1 LAEAADGGGLRSFRR
16 LDVARERGNTNR
28 WPASD
33 TGRGVMVL
41 STVERGSLL
50 LGLLLV
56 ATTVSAEPG
65 RNWAACINGGNAF
78 PPDVAIGACTD
89 LIQSSRERPGNL
101 YAALT
106 NRGVSYYDK
115 RDYDRA
121 IADHTAAIQLNL
133 NESTAFN
140 NRGNT
145 YKAKGDLDHAIA
157 DFSQAI
163 RINPRSAVAYFNRG
177 IAYGLRRDFDRAL
190 ADLNEAIRLSPKN
203 ADYFEVRGMIFE
215 AKGDIDRAKAN
226 FITAQQH
233 R

>member
-1 LAEAADGGGLRSFRR
+1 
-16 LDVARERGNTNR
+16 V
-28 WPASD
+28 PA
-33 TGRGVMVL
+33 
-41 STVERGSLL
+41 
-50 LGLLLV
+50 LLLV
-56 ATTVSAEPG
+56 AIPAVAQQG
-65 RNWAACINGGNAF
+65 RNWTACINGSNAF

-89 LIQSSRERPGNL
+89 LIQSSSARPGNL

-106 NRGVSYYDK
+106 NRGFSYHDK

-121 IADHTAAIQLNL
+121 IADYTAAIQLNL

-145 YKAKGDLDHAIA
+145 YKA
-157 DFSQAI
+157 
-163 RINPRSAVAYFNRG
+163 NPKSAVAYFNRG
-177 IAYGLRRDFDRAL
+177 IAYSLRRDFDRAL
-190 ADLNEAIRLSPKN
+190 ADLNDAIRLSPKN

-226 FITAQQH
+226 FISAQQH

>member
-1 LAEAADGGGLRSFRR
+1 
-16 LDVARERGNTNR
+16 
-28 WPASD
+28 
-33 TGRGVMVL
+33 MVL
-41 STVERGSLL
+41 STVERSSLV

-56 ATTVSAEPG
+56 ATTASAEPG
-65 RNWAACINGGNAF
+65 PNWAACINGGNAF

-89 LIQSSRERPGNL
+89 LIQSSRQRPGNL

>member
-1 LAEAADGGGLRSFRR
+1 
-16 LDVARERGNTNR
+16 
-28 WPASD
+28 
-33 TGRGVMVL
+33 MVL
-41 STVERGSLL
+41 STVERGCLVLALL
-50 LGLLLV
+50 LI
-56 ATTVSAEPG
+56 ATTVRAEQG
-65 RNWAACINGGNAF
+65 GNWAACINGGNAF

-89 LIQSSRERPGNL
+89 LIQSSRERPASL

-106 NRGVSYYDK
+106 NRGISYYDK

-121 IADHTAAIQLNL
+121 IADYTAAIQLNL

-145 YKAKGDLDHAIA
+145 YKAKGDLDRAIA
-157 DFSQAI
+157 DFSRAI

-177 IAYGLRRDFDRAL
+177 IAYSLLRDVDRAL
-190 ADLNEAIRLSPKN
+190 VDLNEAIRLSPKN
-203 ADYFEVRGMIFE
+203 AEYFEVRGMVFE

-226 FITAQQH
+226 FITAQQL

>member
-1 LAEAADGGGLRSFRR
+1 
-16 LDVARERGNTNR
+16 
-28 WPASD
+28 
-33 TGRGVMVL
+33 MVL
-41 STVERGSLL
+41 STVGRSSLV

-89 LIQSSRERPGNL
+89 LIQSSRERPANL

-177 IAYGLRRDFDRAL
+177 IAYSLRRDFDRAL

>member
-1 LAEAADGGGLRSFRR
+1 VRSFKP
-16 LDVARERGNTNR
+16 LEIARKRGNSNC

-33 TGRGVMVL
+33 TGRGAMVL
-41 STVERGSLL
+41 STVERGSLVL
-50 LGLLLV
+50 ALLLV
-56 ATTVSAEPG
+56 ATPVIAQQG
-65 RNWAACINGGNAF
+65 RNWTACINGSNAF
-78 PPDVAIGACTD
+78 PPDVAIGSCTD
-89 LIQSSRERPGNL
+89 LIQSSSARPGNL

-106 NRGVSYYDK
+106 NRGVSYCDK

-121 IADHTAAIQLNL
+121 IADYTAAIQLNL
-133 NESTAFN
+133 NESIAFN

-145 YKAKGDLDHAIA
+145 YKAKGDIDRAIA
-157 DFSQAI
+157 DFSQAL

-177 IAYGLRRDFDRAL
+177 VAYSLRRDFDRAL

-226 FITAQQH
+226 FMSAQQH

>member
-1 LAEAADGGGLRSFRR
+1 
-16 LDVARERGNTNR
+16 
-28 WPASD
+28 
-33 TGRGVMVL
+33 MVL
-41 STVERGSLL
+41 STVERGSLVL
-50 LGLLLV
+50 ALLLV
-56 ATTVSAEPG
+56 ATTVGAQSG
-65 RNWAACINGGNAF
+65 RNWATCINSGNAV

-106 NRGVSYYDK
+106 NRGISYYDK

-121 IADHTAAIQLNL
+121 LADHTAAIQLNL

-145 YKAKGDLDHAIA
+145 YKAKGDLDSAIA

-163 RINPRSAVAYFNRG
+163 RINPRSAVAHFNRG

-190 ADLNEAIRLSPKN
+190 ADLNDAIRLSPKN
-203 ADYFEVRGMIFE
+203 AEYFDVRGMIFE

-226 FITAQQH
+226 FITAQQL

>member
-1 LAEAADGGGLRSFRR
+1 VRSFKP
-16 LDVARERGNTNR
+16 LEIARKRGNSNC

-33 TGRGVMVL
+33 TGRGAMVL
-41 STVERGSLL
+41 GTVERGSLVL
-50 LGLLLV
+50 ALLLV
-56 ATTVSAEPG
+56 AIPAAAQQG
-65 RNWAACINGGNAF
+65 RNWTACINGSNAF

-89 LIQSSRERPGNL
+89 LIQSSSARPGNL

-121 IADHTAAIQLNL
+121 IPDYTAAIQLNL

-145 YKAKGDLDHAIA
+145 YKAKGDIDRAIA

-163 RINPRSAVAYFNRG
+163 RINPRSAVAYLNRG
-177 IAYGLRRDFDRAL
+177 IAYSLRRDFDRAL

-203 ADYFEVRGMIFE
+203 AEYFEVRGMIFE

-226 FITAQQH
+226 FISAQQH